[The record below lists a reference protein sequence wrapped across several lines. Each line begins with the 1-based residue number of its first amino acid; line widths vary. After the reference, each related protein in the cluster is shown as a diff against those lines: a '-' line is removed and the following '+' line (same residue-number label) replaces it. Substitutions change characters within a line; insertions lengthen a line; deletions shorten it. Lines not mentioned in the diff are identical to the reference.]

1 MSRKALTE
9 GGYRGGSPG
18 KCRAC
23 DAQMEWW
30 TTPKG
35 ASMPMHVVRVEG
47 CEMLICHFVDCEAR
61 AAFRRANKIGKPQP
75 PKTGS
80 LFE

>member
-1 MSRKALTE
+1 MTLDAGVLNSRKSLTE
-9 GGYRGGSPG
+9 AGYRGGSPG

-35 ASMPMHVVRVEG
+35 ASMPMHVV
-47 CEMLICHFVDCEAR
+47 
-61 AAFRRANKIGKPQP
+61 IGKPQP